1 MRILAIDYGTKRLGI
16 AVSDE
21 DCTIA
26 FPVSVETV
34 KSDADAIHRVVAIA
48 AEKRAGKI
56 IVGLPRNMDGSEGPM
71 AKQVQKFVSNLQS
84 SVTVPVEV
92 LDERLTTAMAE
103 RSLLEGDLSR
113 AKRKKIKDKIA
124 AQMLL
129 QGYLDSLPATDK
141 P

>member
-1 MRILAIDYGTKRLGI
+1 MRILAVDYGTKRLGI

-48 AEKRAGKI
+48 TEKHVGKI

-71 AKQVQKFVSNLQS
+71 AQQVQKFVANLQS
-84 SVTVPVEV
+84 SMSVPVEV
-92 LDERLTTAMAE
+92 LDERLTTVVAE

-124 AQMLL
+124 AQVLL
-129 QGYLDSLPATDK
+129 QGYLYSLPA
-141 P
+141 PNEP